1 LINKAV
7 AIENLDSEVQ
17 KMAEAIIRK
26 SAVAVA
32 TGKRM
37 LYRQMEMGVDDAY
50 KFAAETMACNMMA
63 FDAGEGIDAFIEK
76 RPAEWKHI

>member
-1 LINKAV
+1 
-7 AIENLDSEVQ
+7 
-17 KMAEAIIRK
+17 MAESIIRK
-26 SAVAVA
+26 SAIAVA

-37 LYRQMEMGVDDAY
+37 LYRQMEMGIDDAY

-76 RPAEWKHI
+76 RSANWKHV